1 MLFLWSQGAE
11 PMRLNKN
18 ILKTKIHKTNKW
30 TKKPSKNAKLL
41 KNIRMKKLKNQMG
54 DDLYEYF
61 SAQQHNVL
69 DEIIYK
75 SVETGVYVA
84 HISTLQKNVIKV
96 KSGKRGVSG
105 STIKKTIRAMRLHAK
120 GEFYIGQIANGH
132 LGAYVFVDLCN
143 AKASTIMA
151 QLFGVMVSTTSVN
164 NVLEAASSLEG
175 NISDS
180 VVEKPTDV
188 EKNVPKQPVKMP
200 SAIQAKVLPKSL
212 YGRICTVLN
221 IFTKNK
227 VVTDLM
233 TIFEKAKKELIGLDA
248 DYFMYAIEE
257 AIRYKAKNIPSYVF
271 GILYGDADKETKNF
285 AAMPKLKMASKN
297 LPEWYVKG
305 IHEQHAQKLTGD
317 DLSDSIKKEI
327 ELIEEEIKKPIS
339 DYVKK
344 IYLEKINKLNYELA
358 NS

>member
-96 KSGKRGVSG
+96 RSGKRGVSG

-143 AKASTIMA
+143 AKASKIMA
-151 QLFGVMVSTTSVN
+151 QLFGVMVGPTNVN
-164 NVLEAASSLEG
+164 NVLESTSSLEVSVS
-175 NISDS
+175 NS
-180 VVEKPTDV
+180 VVEEGPLKEPV
-188 EKNVPKQPVKMP
+188 EMP
-200 SAIQAKVLPKSL
+200 SAIPAKVLPKSL
-212 YGRICTVLN
+212 YGRICAILN
-221 IFTKNK
+221 VFTKNK

-233 TIFEKAKKELIGLDA
+233 TLFEKAKKELIGLDS

-271 GILYGDADKETKNF
+271 GILYGDNQKETKNY
-285 AAMPKLKMASKN
+285 AAMPKLKKTPKN

-305 IHEQHAQKLTGD
+305 IHKQHEQPGD
-317 DLSDSIKKEI
+317 NLLSSIKHEI
-327 ELIEEEIKKPIS
+327 ELIKEEIKKPIS
-339 DYVKK
+339 EYLKN
-344 IYLEKINKLNYELA
+344 IYLEKLDKLNNKLA
-358 NS
+358 NL